1 MPIRPPALDDRS
13 FDDLVADLVRRI
25 PAHTPEWTDP
35 RVGDPG
41 RTLID
46 LFAWLGDTIL
56 YRANLIP
63 ERQRLA
69 FLRLL
74 GQGMRPAQPASGL
87 VQVVN
92 EDPAGNAA
100 TLPARHP
107 LKGPVPFETLE
118 ELTALP
124 LEGKCYI
131 KRKTSDDEAAKFA
144 SLLPDLQELYGL
156 AARPT
161 AYVSTPVFIDGSAE
175 PNGRDLAAESID
187 STLWIALLAPLPG
200 EPEIARAR
208 AALAGGVSGE
218 RAALSV
224 GVAPAFDMPAPLAPV
239 GPRAPI
245 PHTWEICGPD
255 PSGRTFLPLEVLADR
270 SGGLTAPGSLRL
282 LLPGG
287 DDFGAPKND
296 VLEKLDAGV
305 GATPPRIDDPKVA
318 ERIVTWIRLRPV
330 RRIQPGTLKLA
341 WAGINAVRIEA
352 RKSLGR
358 QHVGK
363 GTGMSGQEVALG
375 LTSLEP
381 QTLQIEVEEDEGLV
395 PWRQVPDV
403 HMAGRNERVY
413 ALDPEAGTIRFGDGM
428 HGLAPAIG
436 KAIHVAYAR
445 TGGGVAGN
453 LPAGTLKTVEP
464 PPPLPGGGGAQPK
477 LKVLQPLA
485 TSGGIDAETLASA
498 EARIPSQLR
507 NGDRAVTRDDWRMLA
522 LQTPGVAIG
531 RAEVLERFKPQQ
543 RRFNVP
549 GVVSVMVV
557 PARFGTAA
565 PAPRAD
571 RETLERVHAW
581 LDVRRA
587 LGSELYVIAPDYVPL
602 GVSAAVELIDPAQ
615 RDFVLAAVKE
625 AIRLH
630 LWPLAPGGPDGTG
643 WPLGRTVDDRL
654 IETAIARVPGVRSVA
669 PARLFTRAA
678 SGRVWSPVPEDSGGR
693 AQLRIDPWQ
702 LPELAMLSVSVGSS
716 ADTRLGGGSGSELD
730 DLDGGIA
737 VPVVPEVC

>member
-63 ERQRLA
+63 ERQRLS

-74 GQGMRPAQPASGL
+74 GQGMRPAQPACGL
-87 VQVVN
+87 VQVIN
-92 EDPAGNAA
+92 TDPAGASA
-100 TLPARHP
+100 TLPARHS
-107 LKGPVPFETLE
+107 LKGPTAFETLE

-124 LEGKCYI
+124 VEGKCYI
-131 KRKTSDDEAAKFA
+131 KRRTSDEEAAQFA

-156 AARPT
+156 AQRPT
-161 AYVSTPVFIDGSAE
+161 AYVTTPVFIDGAAE
-175 PNGRDLAAESID
+175 LAGRDLAADSID

-200 EPEIARAR
+200 DAEIGKARK
-208 AALAGGVSGE
+208 ALAGGSSGE
-218 RAALSV
+218 RAALSI
-224 GVAPAFDMPAPLAPV
+224 GVSPALDMPAPLAPV

-245 PHTWEICGPD
+245 PHSWEICGPD
-255 PSGRTFLPLEVLADR
+255 PSGTTFVPLEVLADR
-270 SGGLTAPGSLRL
+270 SSGLTAAGTLRL

-305 GATPPRIDDPKVA
+305 GSAPPRIDDPKVA
-318 ERIVTWIRLRPV
+318 ERIVTWIRLRPT

-341 WAGINAVRIEA
+341 WAGINAVRVEA

-375 LTSLEP
+375 ITSIEP
-381 QTLQIEVEEDEGLV
+381 QSLQIEVEEEEGMV

-403 HMAGRNERVY
+403 QLGGRNERVY
-413 ALDPEAGTIRFGDGM
+413 ALDPEAGTVRFGDGM

-445 TGGGVAGN
+445 SGGGAAGN
-453 LPAGTLKTVEP
+453 LPAGTLKAIDP
-464 PPPLPGGGGAQPK
+464 PPPLPGGGGGPVPK

-485 TSGGIDAETLASA
+485 TTGGVDAESLPSA
-498 EARIPSQLR
+498 EARVPSLLR
-507 NGDRAVTRDDWRMLA
+507 HGDRAVTRDDWRLLA
-522 LQTPGVAIG
+522 LQTPGLAIG

-549 GVVSVMVV
+549 GVVSVMVI

-581 LDVRRA
+581 LDPRRT
-587 LGSELYVIAPDYVPL
+587 LGSELYVIAPDYVPM
-602 GVSAAVELIDPAQ
+602 GVSAAVELSDPAQ
-615 RDFVLAAVKE
+615 RDGVLAAVKE

-630 LWPLAPGGPDGTG
+630 LWPLAPGGPDRAG
-643 WPLGRTVDDRL
+643 WTLGRTVDDRL
-654 IETAIARVPGVRSVA
+654 IETAIARVPGVRSIA
-669 PARLFTRAA
+669 PVRLFTRSATGQRWQAVKEDA
-678 SGRVWSPVPEDSGGR
+678 SGRVL
-693 AQLRIDPWQ
+693 LRLSAWQ
-702 LPELAMLSVSVGSS
+702 LPELAMLSVGVGDS
-716 ADTRLGGGSGSELD
+716 AASRLGSEFDDGEGGV
-730 DLDGGIA
+730 A

>member
-63 ERQRLA
+63 ERQRLS

-74 GQGMRPAQPASGL
+74 GQGMRPATPATGL

-92 EDPAGNAA
+92 DDPAYAAA

-107 LKGPVPFETLE
+107 LKGPSPFETLE
-118 ELTALP
+118 EMTALP
-124 LEGKCYI
+124 VEGKCYI
-131 KRKTSDDEAAKFA
+131 KRRTNAEENAQFA

-156 AARPT
+156 ATRPT
-161 AYVSTPVFIDGSAE
+161 AYVTTPVFIDGAAE
-175 PNGRDLAAESID
+175 LQGRDLAAEAID
-187 STLWIALLAPLPG
+187 STLWIALLAAQPG
-200 EPEIARAR
+200 EAEVLKARE
-208 AALAGGVSGE
+208 ALSGGSSGE

-224 GVAPAFDMPAPLAPV
+224 GVAPALDMPAPLAPV

-245 PHTWEICGPD
+245 PHVWEICGPE
-255 PSGRTFLPLEVLADR
+255 PAGTTFMPLEVLADR
-270 SGGLTAPGSLRL
+270 SAGLTLPGTLRL

-305 GATPPRIDDPKVA
+305 GSAPPRIDDPKIA
-318 ERIVTWIRLRPV
+318 DRIVTWIRLRPA
-330 RRIQPGTLKLA
+330 RRVQPGTLKFA

-375 LTSLEP
+375 LTNVEAAS
-381 QTLQIEVEEDEGLV
+381 LQIEVEEEEGMV

-403 HMAGRNERVY
+403 QMGGRNERIY

-445 TGGGVAGN
+445 TGGGIAGN
-453 LPAGTLKTVEP
+453 LPPGTLKALDP
-464 PPPLPGGGGAQPK
+464 PSPVGGGAPPK
-477 LKVLQPLA
+477 LKLAQPLA
-485 TSGGIDAETLASA
+485 TSGGIDAETLFSA
-498 EARIPSQLR
+498 ETRVPSLLR
-507 NGDRAVTRDDWRMLA
+507 HGDRAVTREDWRALA
-522 LQTPGVAIG
+522 LQTPGVMLG
-531 RAEVLERFKPQQ
+531 RVEVLERFKPQQ
-543 RRFNVP
+543 RRFNIP
-549 GVVSVMVV
+549 GVVSVMAI
-557 PARFGTAA
+557 PAKYGTAA

-581 LDVRRA
+581 LDPRRT
-587 LGSELYVIAPDYVPL
+587 LGSELYVIAPDYVPM
-602 GVSAAVELIDPAQ
+602 GVSAAIELIDPAQ
-615 RDFVLAAVKE
+615 RDYVLAAVKE

-630 LWPLAPGGPDGTG
+630 LWPLAPGGSDGTG
-643 WPLGRTVDDRL
+643 WTLGRTVDDRL
-654 IETAIARVPGVRSVA
+654 IETAIARVPGIRSVA
-669 PARLFTRAA
+669 PVKLFTRNA
-678 SGRVWSPVPEDSGGR
+678 SGQRWRLVPEQAGR
-693 AQLRIDPWQ
+693 ALLRLKPWQ
-702 LPELAMLSVSVGSS
+702 LPELAMLSVGVGDS
-716 ADTRLGGGSGSELD
+716 ADSRLGAGDAFDDGS
-730 DLDGGIA
+730 GGIA